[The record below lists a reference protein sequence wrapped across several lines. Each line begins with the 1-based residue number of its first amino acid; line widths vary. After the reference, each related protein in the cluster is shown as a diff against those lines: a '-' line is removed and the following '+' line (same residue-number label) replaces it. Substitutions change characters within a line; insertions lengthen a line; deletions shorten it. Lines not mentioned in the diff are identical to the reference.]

1 MISAETVAHTWR
13 QMSVMP
19 DDQALQ
25 LVQRMSNEQPLIFV
39 YLLEVNRHRCLNERE
54 GQLCFYV
61 GLVVW
66 QIMMRSPKRMRKVTQ
81 AKLKQAE
88 QVNEE
93 FLDLLAIDAQAD
105 FFSEMKMMLENSP
118 EPEVLGCIMKLLMDD
133 VGYHPDDPPISD
145 ENRGLAFLHLKVIL
159 DAFMGSMG

>member
-1 MISAETVAHTWR
+1 MISADTVTHTWQ
-13 QMSVMP
+13 QMSAMP
-19 DDQALQ
+19 GDQALQ
-25 LVQRMSNEQPLIFV
+25 LVQRMSNEQPIIFV

-81 AKLKQAE
+81 VKLDQAK

-93 FLDLLAIDAQAD
+93 FLGLLAIDTQAD
-105 FFSEMKMMLENSP
+105 LFSATKMISENYP

-133 VGYHPDDPPISD
+133 ADYDPDDPPISD
-145 ENRGLAFLHLKVIL
+145 ANRGLAFLHLKIIL
-159 DAFMGSMG
+159 DAFMGSTD